1 VAAQSIGEPA
11 TQMTL
16 NTFHFAGVAEK
27 SNVTRGVPRL
37 KELLHLSK
45 SIKAPSLSIYLVP
58 EYSETKAKAKTI
70 LNHIE
75 LTNLNEIIS
84 SVKVYYDPDDNN
96 TLIEEDRELIQL
108 YNVFSEVDDEIDS
121 DNDCKSNYII
131 RIEFDKETLMNK
143 DITMEM
149 IYFKMQQTYSEN
161 MSCVYSDDNSSKLVF
176 RLRVLK
182 SKKADYDK
190 INDLNFIKALIKEMK
205 DKLIIKGKKKIK
217 NVSMFKSNSRLVKE
231 NNDYNMLDEWV
242 LDTDGNNMIEIMALD
257 NIDKT
262 RLESNDIYEIYDLL
276 GIEAARQVIMKE
288 LNEVIDSAGSYVNY
302 RHMSL
307 LVDVMT
313 NRGNLM
319 SIDRFGINRGN
330 IGPLAKCSFEETT
343 DQLFKAAIFGE
354 IDNLKG
360 VSANI
365 MMGQIPPCG
374 TGSTELLIDESK
386 LTEIVPETEMEI
398 GDIETWEEKATY
410 CDDNIGIDFDID
422 AIEPSQLLV

>member
-1 VAAQSIGEPA
+1 
-11 TQMTL
+11 
-16 NTFHFAGVAEK
+16 
-27 SNVTRGVPRL
+27 
-37 KELLHLSK
+37 
-45 SIKAPSLSIYLVP
+45 
-58 EYSETKAKAKTI
+58 
-70 LNHIE
+70 
-75 LTNLNEIIS
+75 
-84 SVKVYYDPDDNN
+84 
-96 TLIEEDRELIQL
+96 
-108 YNVFSEVDDEIDS
+108 
-121 DNDCKSNYII
+121 
-131 RIEFDKETLMNK
+131 
-143 DITMEM
+143 
-149 IYFKMQQTYSEN
+149 

-190 INDLNFIKALIKEMK
+190 INDLNFIKSLIKEMK
-205 DKLIIKGKKKIK
+205 NKLIIKGKKNIK
-217 NVSMFKSNSRLVKE
+217 NVSMFKSNSRFVKE

-242 LDTDGNNMIEIMALD
+242 LDTDGNNMIEIMGID

-276 GIEAARQVIMKE
+276 GIEAARQVILKE

-386 LTEIVPETEMEI
+386 LTEIVPENELDI

-422 AIEPSQLLV
+422 AIEPSQLL

>member
-1 VAAQSIGEPA
+1 
-11 TQMTL
+11 M
-16 NTFHFAGVAEK
+16 
-27 SNVTRGVPRL
+27 
-37 KELLHLSK
+37 
-45 SIKAPSLSIYLVP
+45 
-58 EYSETKAKAKTI
+58 KAKTI
-70 LNHIE
+70 LNQIE

-108 YNVFSEVDDEIDS
+108 YNVFSEVDNEIDS

-149 IYFKMQQTYSEN
+149 IYFKMQQTYSDN

-190 INDLNFIKALIKEMK
+190 INDLNFIKSLIKEMK
-205 DKLIIKGKKKIK
+205 NKLIIKGKKNIK
-217 NVSMFKSNSRLVKE
+217 NVSMFKSNSRFVKE

-276 GIEAARQVIMKE
+276 GIEAARQVILKE

-386 LTEIVPETEMEI
+386 LTEIVPENELDI

-422 AIEPSQLLV
+422 AIEPSQLL